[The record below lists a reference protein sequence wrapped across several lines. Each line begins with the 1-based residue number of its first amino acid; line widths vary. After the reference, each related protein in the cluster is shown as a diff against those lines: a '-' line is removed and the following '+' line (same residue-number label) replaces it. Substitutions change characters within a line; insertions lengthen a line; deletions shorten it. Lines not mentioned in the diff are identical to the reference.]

1 MRRFV
6 RVELGDYVVP
16 DEATFCSTL
25 ETPTVD
31 IFAMELLVAAKLEC
45 WHVAGFNQAIN
56 GAPMYLQ
63 IHRGGRLPS
72 KWGQHTRAELATMAS
87 LLPRF
92 FSTLGSLTLD
102 HFSSDPNFVERP
114 RWTVFSSGLLAHIDR
129 IWRKSRTSK
138 VARSSGCSVAIQ
150 PGALIS
156 KANPVGSS
164 TVTVA

>member
-56 GAPMYLQ
+56 GALCIFRYIGAVVYRQNGGSTPVLNWRPWLRCC
-63 IHRGGRLPS
+63 RG
-72 KWGQHTRAELATMAS
+72 
-87 LLPRF
+87 F
-92 FSTLGSLTLD
+92 FQL
-102 HFSSDPNFVERP
+102 
-114 RWTVFSSGLLAHIDR
+114 
-129 IWRKSRTSK
+129 
-138 VARSSGCSVAIQ
+138 
-150 PGALIS
+150 
-156 KANPVGSS
+156 
-164 TVTVA
+164 

>member
-102 HFSSDPNFVERP
+102 HFPQIRISSKGHGGQCSRRACWPTSIASGGKAERQKWLA
-114 RWTVFSSGLLAHIDR
+114 RAAVLSRFSRGR
-129 IWRKSRTSK
+129 
-138 VARSSGCSVAIQ
+138 
-150 PGALIS
+150 
-156 KANPVGSS
+156 
-164 TVTVA
+164 